1 MTLLVKKPRKRKPLT
16 LFDLKNPHAIVEV
29 RNSKTD
35 KSTIPSDTCID
46 YYFKRVWHTPPFT
59 SMDCPS
65 CGEKMFLKRD
75 NQDIEDDRTIVGAH
89 VELANIPHHRYILPL
104 CKNCCSKKHALRS
117 FEVYYDLLC
126 PLPKRQ

>member
-59 SMDCPS
+59 SMDALVVERRC
-65 CGEKMFLKRD
+65 FLKG
-75 NQDIEDDRTIVGAH
+75 TIR
-89 VELANIPHHRYILPL
+89 I
-104 CKNCCSKKHALRS
+104 
-117 FEVYYDLLC
+117 
-126 PLPKRQ
+126 

>member
-16 LFDLKNPHAIVEV
+16 LFDLKNPYAIVEV

-35 KSTIPSDTCID
+35 KDTIPSDACID

-65 CGEKMFLKRD
+65 CGKKMFLKRN
-75 NQDIEDDRTIVGAH
+75 NQDIEDDRTMVGGH
-89 VELANIPHHRYILPL
+89 VELVKYPFLKYILPM
-104 CKNCCSKKHALRS
+104 CKSCNSKKLTLRPFWIKNGS
-117 FEVYYDLLC
+117 LC
-126 PLPKRQ
+126 PLPRSR

>member
-75 NQDIEDDRTIVGAH
+75 NQDIEDDRTMVGAH
-89 VELANIPHHRYILPL
+89 VELVLCPSIKYILPL
-104 CKNCCSKKHALRS
+104 CKSCNSKKSALHP
-117 FEVYYDLLC
+117 FWVNNDLLC
-126 PLPKRQ
+126 PLPRKE